1 MQKTFGVFSLW
12 MIYDT
17 HNVVKQILKRLTF
30 VVVQGQPRHCLVW
43 LLRVFLLI
51 PLFMALGIPEE
62 NSQHL
67 GNDRGDCWLIF
78 ILDGILV
85 R

>member
-1 MQKTFGVFSLW
+1 MLSVYGR
-12 MIYDT
+12 YDT
-17 HNVVKQILKRLTF
+17 HNAVKQILKRLTF
-30 VVVQGQPRHCLVW
+30 IVVQGQPKHCLAW

-78 ILDGILV
+78 ILDGYIYELCFIS
-85 R
+85 